1 VVAVDLHAIALGVVE
16 VERLAH
22 EVVGGPVEP
31 PAVAHPS
38 QRLAERRPGG
48 DPERGVKE
56 PGLGGTAF
64 GAVRVAP
71 EDEQG
76 NRINAEDGLVA
87 VAVEDGEAD
96 DVAVEGSRLVEV
108 GDAER
113 DAADPRFGRQAV
125 VVRIV
130 RHTSVDGR
138 PRVQRVDLTRMSVRI
153 KRRDD
158 AVPDMSVE
166 QEERAIRCLVAKVGL
181 DGHDRGA
188 HVIARAF
195 RDAGFEVVYSGLH
208 RAPDDIVQ
216 AAVQEDVDVLGIS
229 ILSGAHNTLVPKV
242 IEGLK
247 EYDAFEDTL
256 ILVGGII
263 PDDDEDDL
271 KALGVAEVFGPGTPM
286 EETVEFIRNNV
297 PERA

>member
-1 VVAVDLHAIALGVVE
+1 
-16 VERLAH
+16 
-22 EVVGGPVEP
+22 
-31 PAVAHPS
+31 
-38 QRLAERRPGG
+38 
-48 DPERGVKE
+48 
-56 PGLGGTAF
+56 
-64 GAVRVAP
+64 
-71 EDEQG
+71 
-76 NRINAEDGLVA
+76 
-87 VAVEDGEAD
+87 
-96 DVAVEGSRLVEV
+96 
-108 GDAER
+108 
-113 DAADPRFGRQAV
+113 
-125 VVRIV
+125 
-130 RHTSVDGR
+130 
-138 PRVQRVDLTRMSVRI
+138 
-153 KRRDD
+153 
-158 AVPDMSVE
+158 MSVE

-256 ILVGGII
+256 ILVGGIV
-263 PDDDEDDL
+263 PDDDEDEL
-271 KALGVAEVFGPGTPM
+271 KSLGVAEVFGPGTPM
-286 EETVEFIRNNV
+286 EETIEFIRDNV